1 MKNSKSNLKEFLDA
15 KTLSP
20 IELKKIVGGE
30 SGTPLTE
37 TFTISAR
44 NLKECFDSTGT
55 SPLTETFTIS
65 A

>member
-1 MKNSKSNLKEFLDA
+1 MINSKSNLKEFLGA

-20 IELKKIVGGE
+20 IELKKIHGGE
-30 SGTPLTE
+30 S
-37 TFTISAR
+37 
-44 NLKECFDSTGT
+44 TGN